1 MNEYKINLLE
11 KELIIKPDNIA
22 EQANGSV
29 FVRYGDTVV
38 LATASMSSEVKE
50 GFDFFPLTVD
60 YEEKFYAAG
69 KIRGSRYVK
78 REGKPSDM
86 AIITSRL
93 IDRTLRPLFP
103 KSLKG
108 IDVQIISTC
117 LSWDSEND
125 PDIIALI
132 ASSVALMIS
141 DIPFSGPVA
150 AVRIG
155 RKEGEF
161 ILNPT
166 YEERKDSDI
175 NIIFSGLKNE
185 EGDVIVNMIEGDI
198 KEVKEDIVLDA
209 FVFAKKH
216 IKDICD
222 IQEKIAEEIGKK
234 KKDIEV
240 NDSEIEES
248 MVLKMRPA
256 IEDKIINLIS
266 KKDKNEKSA
275 IIKDIEKTLK
285 DLIEE
290 ESPEN
295 ESKISDFIEKEIDR
309 KIKEN
314 ILLNGERPDGRHLDE
329 LRPLDSSVSILPRTH
344 GSALFSRGQ
353 TKSLSILTLGAPGDH
368 QLLEFMGFTGE
379 KRFLHHYNF
388 PPYSVGETR
397 PRRGPSRRDIGH
409 GMLAEKAIF
418 PIIPEFNEFPYT
430 IRVVSEIMSSNGSTS
445 MASVCSTSLAL
456 MDAGV
461 PIKRPVAGISI
472 GIIKDE
478 KNKEYKLLTDIQGLE
493 DHHGGM
499 DLKIAGT
506 SEGLTAIQM
515 DVKIDGID
523 EKIFSESLDMAKE
536 ARNKILQKIEDTI
549 KEPREE
555 LSAYAPRVI
564 KIEINPEKIREV
576 IGPGGKMI
584 NEIIGKTGASIDID
598 DSGIVFVTS
607 EKEESASKAIQWI
620 KDIIKEVEVGEVFN
634 GKVKRILNFGA
645 FVEILPGQEGMI
657 HISKL
662 ADHRVDKVEDILK
675 LGDNVSVEVIKIDDQ
690 GRIDL
695 SLKSVLEKDDE

>member
-108 IDVQIISTC
+108 IDVQVISTC

-161 ILNPT
+161 MLNPT

-175 NIIFSGLKNE
+175 NVIFSGLKNE

-198 KEVKEDIVLDA
+198 KEVEEEIILDA

-216 IKDICD
+216 IKNICD
-222 IQEKIAEEIGKK
+222 IQEKIAEEVGKK
-234 KKDIEV
+234 KKNVEV
-240 NDSEIEES
+240 NDSEIKES
-248 MVLKMRPA
+248 MILKMRPA
-256 IEDKIINLIS
+256 IEDKIISLIS
-266 KKDKNEKSA
+266 KKDKNEKSV
-275 IIKDIEKTLK
+275 IIKDIEKTIK

-549 KEPREE
+549 KEPRKE

>member
-108 IDVQIISTC
+108 IDVQVISTC

-161 ILNPT
+161 MLNPT

-198 KEVKEDIVLDA
+198 KEVEEDIILDA

-222 IQEKIAEEIGKK
+222 IQEKIAKEVGKK
-234 KKDIEV
+234 KKNVEV
-240 NDSEIEES
+240 NDSEIKES
-248 MVLKMRPA
+248 MILKMRPA
-256 IEDKIINLIS
+256 IEDKIISLIS
-266 KKDKNEKSA
+266 KKDKNEKSV
-275 IIKDIEKTLK
+275 IIKDIEKTIK

-549 KEPREE
+549 KEPRKE

>member
-108 IDVQIISTC
+108 IDVQVISTC

-161 ILNPT
+161 MLNPT

-198 KEVKEDIVLDA
+198 KEVEEDIILDA

-222 IQEKIAEEIGKK
+222 IQEKIAEEVGKK
-234 KKDIEV
+234 KKNVEV
-240 NDSEIEES
+240 NDSEIKES
-248 MVLKMRPA
+248 MILKMRPA
-256 IEDKIINLIS
+256 IEDKIISLIS
-266 KKDKNEKSA
+266 KKDKNEKSV
-275 IIKDIEKTLK
+275 IIKDIEKTIK

-549 KEPREE
+549 KEPRKE